1 MAEQIKMLFGMNT
14 PGGPWNIVL
23 NVGPPDPPQRG
34 GGRPNFTFWDPLLS
48 SEWLKLEI

>member
-23 NVGPPDPPQRG
+23 KVGPVPTTDRG
-34 GGRPNFTFWDPLLS
+34 RGPLLNFGTPLIS
-48 SEWLKLEI
+48 SEQLKLEI